1 VQAIVAKTA
10 NFTFAL
16 TDAGDLVTVSSTNG
30 TTATIPANA
39 TVAFPIGTIIYINNI
54 NTGAVTV
61 AAASGVTLASL
72 GSANVLN
79 GSGATAVLFKR
90 ATNTWT
96 LANMT
101 RGLR

>member
-10 NFTFAL
+10 SFTFAL
-16 TDAGDLVTVSSTNG
+16 TDAGDLVTVSSTG
-30 TTATIPANA
+30 ATTATIPTNTA
-39 TVAFPIGTIIYINNI
+39 VAFPIGTIIYLNNI

-61 AAASGVTLASL
+61 AAAVGVTLQSL

-90 ATNTWT
+90 AINTWT